1 MKMKSVRKAVKL
13 LLPMGGYRVWM
24 RMRYPQLQIKE
35 RIPSGLWW
43 RLLGGLV
50 PYGVYCILDQRGD
63 QDVRPGKYWAP
74 YGMMCRHVALEY
86 GYAVV
91 DGELLRGMGDSALG
105 KTLEN
110 ETKYSAGVR
119 FVRRIS
125 PYGLVL
131 WWDRTDPASA
141 PVHTGKTS
149 VVKSLDRVDASQFD
163 VRALSRQIKQ
173 LDDRVRRMESQV
185 ETRFDNLE
193 IQILKLRLAVK
204 SLSEKN

>member
-24 RMRYPQLQIKE
+24 KMRYPQLQIKE
-35 RIPSGLWW
+35 SVPLGLWW

-74 YGMMCRHVALEY
+74 YGMMCRHVALEF

-91 DGELLRGMGDSALG
+91 DGEIFRGMGDSALG

-119 FVRRIS
+119 FVLS
-125 PYGLVL
+125 LWSGALVGSYGFGVGAGSHGQDLGREVP
-131 WWDRTDPASA
+131 WP
-141 PVHTGKTS
+141 G
-149 VVKSLDRVDASQFD
+149 
-163 VRALSRQIKQ
+163 
-173 LDDRVRRMESQV
+173 
-185 ETRFDNLE
+185 
-193 IQILKLRLAVK
+193 
-204 SLSEKN
+204 